1 MSSKLLFVFDLDGII
16 IDDEK
21 NIKPD
26 IFERII
32 EVSKKGNIIAVF
44 SRNSHI
50 EFLDLLNI
58 LKKYVTYF
66 VGLNGSIIINLKTD
80 TKIRSQK
87 TLDYSFIKLILND
100 VKELKGFCQIMTSN
114 EVYTNYYQLY
124 SNDFINSKMN
134 SNSDENEQSNFN
146 FLDIY
151 KNPNLLV
158 LQISIKLPEEK
169 DKIFK
174 EFIDN
179 YYGSGYSCIF
189 TENKFIDINTKGV
202 SKYNSL
208 LKIIK
213 LEDINI
219 RNVFVFVNSE
229 SSLKIVETF
238 PNSFIV
244 DNNLETKNISNIKNK
259 LIPKDDNETICFE
272 ITSILQTNTK
282 NI

>member
-1 MSSKLLFVFDLDGII
+1 MNNKLLFVFDLDGII
-16 IDDEK
+16 IDDDK
-21 NIKPD
+21 NIKSN
-26 IFERII
+26 ILEKII
-32 EVSKKGNIIAVF
+32 EVNKKGNIIAVF

-50 EFLDLLNI
+50 EFLEVLDI

-66 VGLNGSIIINLKTD
+66 VGLNGAIIINLKTN
-80 TKIRSQK
+80 TKIRTWK

-100 VKELKGFCQIMTSN
+100 VRELKGFCQIMTSN
-114 EVYTNYYQLY
+114 EVYTNHYQLY
-124 SNDFINSKMN
+124 SNNFLSSKMN
-134 SNSDENEQSNFN
+134 SNSDEKEQSNFN

-169 DKIFK
+169 DKTFK

-189 TENKFIDINTKGV
+189 SENKFIDINTKGV

-213 LEDINI
+213 LENINI
-219 RNVFVFVNSE
+219 KNIFIFVNSE

-238 PNSFIV
+238 PNSFLV
-244 DNNLETKNISNIKNK
+244 DNNLVNKNFSNIKNK
-259 LIPKDDNETICFE
+259 LIEKDDTETICFE
-272 ITSILQTNTK
+272 ITSILETNT
-282 NI
+282 NA